1 MGGGFDV
8 EDFKVQLN
16 NFMLMRAPE
25 FMTIGEAET
34 AMLLLVA
41 AVEISVMRYNR
52 SRETCAESVG

>member
-41 AVEISVMRYNR
+41 SVESCVIKNNR
-52 SRETCAESVG
+52 NRDCCAESTG